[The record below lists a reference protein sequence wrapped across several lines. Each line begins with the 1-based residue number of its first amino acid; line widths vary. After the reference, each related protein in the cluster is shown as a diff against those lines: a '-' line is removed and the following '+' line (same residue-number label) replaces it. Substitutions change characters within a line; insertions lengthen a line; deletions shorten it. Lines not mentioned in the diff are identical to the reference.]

1 MTAKIT
7 GWSATLAFGCLLFG
21 ADNAFVGT
29 WKMNVAKSSAIQFD
43 NGKLVKKGEL
53 KDPVLTVTVEGDT
66 ITVRGHATTGGQ
78 SASMAFTMPAAGGHL
93 SYTEG
98 APPAGIADTMKT
110 IDDRT
115 EEIISTMNG
124 KVVLNTRV
132 AVSANHKTMTLTE
145 SGVDETGK
153 PFKAVAVY
161 DRQ

>member
-1 MTAKIT
+1 MIPKIT
-7 GWSATLAFGCLLFG
+7 GWSVALAFGCLLFG

-29 WKMNVAKSSAIQFD
+29 WKMNAAKSSAMQFD
-43 NGKLVKKGEL
+43 NGKLIKKSEI
-53 KDPVLTVTVEGDT
+53 KDSVLTVTVEGDT
-66 ITVRGHATTGGQ
+66 TTVRGHGTTGGQ
-78 SASMAFTMPAAGGHL
+78 SSSLALTMPTAGGPL

-98 APPAGIADTMKT
+98 APPAGIADTLKT

-145 SGVDETGK
+145 SGMDEKGK
-153 PFKAVAVY
+153 PFKTVAVY